1 MFEGTF
7 EEFQHIIL
15 RLKDEDV
22 RELYKHVDFLKPV
35 DLVEMLLAEISRRKL
50 DVGYGLT
57 VTINDRGFG
66 RIKSKL

>member
-22 RELYKHVDFLKPV
+22 RELYKHVDFLKPIE
-35 DLVEMLLAEISRRKL
+35 LIEMLIAEISRRKL

-57 VTINDRGFG
+57 VTINNRGFE